1 MDEINPGESY
11 PVEWVTIEE
20 PNPLTNTV
28 RLEAQSKGAAIFTR
42 TEGIWA
48 SERSVYFD
56 CTSGGNANA
65 GQIWKYTPRGRDGG
79 ELELI
84 FESPGA
90 DVLDA
95 PDNLV
100 LVPQTGDVWLQEDGG
115 GGDQFVRGVTRR
127 GEIYDFAKTVVNDT
141 EFCGGCFS
149 PDGNTFFVS
158 QQGNRVAQPAPNED
172 AALTYAIW
180 GPFDNKDDRRRD

>member
-1 MDEINPGESY
+1 MDGANPGESY

-20 PNPLTNTV
+20 PNPLTDTV
-28 RLEAQSKGAAIFTR
+28 RVQAQELGAAIFNR

-48 SERSVYFD
+48 VDRRVFFD
-56 CTSGGNANA
+56 CTSGGEAGA
-65 GQIWKYTPRGRDGG
+65 GQLWQLTPRGKDGG
-79 ELELI
+79 ELKLI

-100 LVPQTGDVWLQEDGG
+100 VVPATGDVWLQEDGG
-115 GGDQFVRGVTRR
+115 GGEQFVRGVTKR
-127 GEIYDFAKTVVNDT
+127 GEIYDFARTVLNSS

-149 PDGNTFFVS
+149 PDGRTFFVS
-158 QQGNRVAQPAPNED
+158 QQGERVAGEPSED
-172 AALTYAIW
+172 SRALTYAIW
-180 GPFDNKDDRRRD
+180 GPFESTR